1 MTGLPQVSFLYGF
14 ECFIEEFWYLYGEL
28 WPLILIHNHYIS
40 ACCVPVS
47 LQVEDLKWEVEQRQR
62 EIETQKQQLEMVEQC
77 HHREMD
83 TLQDTL
89 QVGYA
94 SQPLLSEHALWLFS
108 SEFCLIW
115 SVEDKGG
122 AGDGAGRAQWHTE
135 G

>member
-1 MTGLPQVSFLYGF
+1 MALNALLKNFDICIENCDSFPFGITIY
-14 ECFIEEFWYLYGEL
+14 
-28 WPLILIHNHYIS
+28 HK
-40 ACCVPVS
+40 CCVPVS

-77 HHREMD
+77 HQREMD
-83 TLQDTL
+83 ILQDTL

-94 SQPLLSEHALWLFS
+94 TLFS
-108 SEFCLIW
+108 QNMYYGSFLLNSGLLFCLIW
-115 SVEDKGG
+115 CVEDKGG

>member
-1 MTGLPQVSFLYGF
+1 MTGLPQVSFLHGF

-28 WPLILIHNHYIS
+28 CPLIHNHYIS

-94 SQPLLSEHALWLFS
+94 SQPLLSEHALGFFWILFDMI
-108 SEFCLIW
+108 CR
-115 SVEDKGG
+115 G
-122 AGDGAGRAQWHTE
+122 
-135 G
+135 